1 MELEDAAAM
10 LNNDHLHIAKKM
22 VWADLGCGNG
32 TFTLALATLLLPGSL
47 IYAIDS
53 NSDSLQQV
61 PAHYQQVSI
70 KKYKADFVN
79 DKLPFNAIDGILMA
93 NALHYV
99 RHKSIFIKKAAAG
112 LKQDGFFLIVEYDTD
127 QPVPLSVPFPVS
139 FTALRVLF
147 QDAGFSTVRQLS
159 KRPSAYGHAP
169 MYAAVIKK

>member
-1 MELEDAAAM
+1 MEIKEAAAM
-10 LNNDHLHIAKKM
+10 LNNDHFDTSKET

-53 NSDSLQQV
+53 NAASLQQV
-61 PAHYQQVSI
+61 PLHYRQVSI

-79 DKLPFNAIDGILMA
+79 DTLPFNAIDGILMA

-99 RHKSIFIKKAAAG
+99 RHKSIFIKKIAAG
-112 LKQDGFFLIVEYDTD
+112 LKQDGCFLIVEYDTD
-127 QPVPLSVPFPVS
+127 QPVPVWVPFPVS
-139 FTALRVLF
+139 FAALQGLF

-159 KRPSAYGHAP
+159 KRPSVYGHAP
-169 MYAAVIKK
+169 MYAVAIKK